1 MISTSE
7 IKSLFPLRLM
17 VFQYSLLRYCI
28 KQVSDLR
35 RVLSLKLHWP
45 TEWLIDWFIYS
56 FNKHLLGDTLGSH
69 RTKFQQKWMSL
80 IELKICG
87 RQIII
92 CLCIVKHAMYPE
104 IGNLDDF
111 MSKAFSRSKSSLNRL
126 LCFSLSFPSL
136 PQLHL
141 SFLVQ
146 WMTFVLS
153 NSSWKEVSDVNFLY
167 KCVFLF
173 ILWNKSQG
181 PLSPDT
187 MTLQRVTKGCWKLQS
202 FWNIPYISP
211 NDPGM
216 KTSTSQA

>member
-7 IKSLFPLRLM
+7 IKSLFSLRLM

-35 RVLSLKLHWP
+35 RVLILKLHWP
-45 TEWLIDWFIYS
+45 TDWLIDWFIYS

-92 CLCIVKHAMYPE
+92 CLYIVKHVMYPE

-136 PQLHL
+136 PHLHL
-141 SFLVQ
+141 SFLFSE
-146 WMTFVLS
+146 WHLS
-153 NSSWKEVSDVNFLY
+153 FP
-167 KCVFLF
+167 
-173 ILWNKSQG
+173 ILAEKKSQVSIFYIIVCSS
-181 PLSPDT
+181 LYYETSPRGQWV
-187 MTLQRVTKGCWKLQS
+187 LISWPSKG
-202 FWNIPYISP
+202 
-211 NDPGM
+211 
-216 KTSTSQA
+216 